1 MTRGAWRLPASAYHP
16 AQVVFEAVGAGGD
29 HGYIALDD
37 LHVSDGACPEPGES
51 PPHRGTVDQMGGW
64 DILWGHVNSGDGD
77 RPVPALSL
85 AWPEAGGGVSHPS
98 APSPARYHRVSHSP
112 SFLPASCDFEQDT
125 CGWSSPSDPRLHS
138 MAWGWKSGIT
148 LAKYP
153 SPEQDHT
160 LGTRNG
166 RKHPSLPRHPGM
178 ARVRK
183 RGWGWMGSAQSI
195 L

>member
-1 MTRGAWRLPASAYHP
+1 MHGGCQPQHVTLPRWCLRQWELGVTTGTSRWMTCTCRMEPAPSQVRAHPTGAPWIRW
-16 AQVVFEAVGAGGD
+16 
-29 HGYIALDD
+29 
-37 LHVSDGACPEPGES
+37 
-51 PPHRGTVDQMGGW
+51 GGW
-64 DILWGHVNSGDGD
+64 DILWGHVSSGDGD

-98 APSPARYHRVSHSP
+98 APSPTRYHRLSHSP

-138 MAWGWKSGIT
+138 LAWGWKSGIT

-178 ARVRK
+178 ARARK